1 MTKKE
6 KTVEIPIEGSLGI
19 LAHGDIG
26 LLSWRKKRDLE
37 LKKKK
42 TNTNTSKKSSS
53 YWLGCSRL
61 EGNIPI
67 NSTR

>member
-42 TNTNTSKKSSS
+42 TNTNTSKK
-53 YWLGCSRL
+53 
-61 EGNIPI
+61 NAKK
-67 NSTR
+67 

>member
-1 MTKKE
+1 VRLDSKFTTKNLSNYMANKNR
-6 KTVEIPIEGSLGI
+6 TVEIPVEGSLGI

-42 TNTNTSKKSSS
+42 TNKGKK
-53 YWLGCSRL
+53 
-61 EGNIPI
+61 NAKK
-67 NSTR
+67 

>member
-37 LKKKK
+37 KKAKQ
-42 TNTNTSKKSSS
+42 NLSKVARVCPICEQDKISS
-53 YWLGCSRL
+53 RHDV
-61 EGNIPI
+61 
-67 NSTR
+67 

>member
-1 MTKKE
+1 MANKNR
-6 KTVEIPIEGSLGI
+6 TVEIPVEGSLGI

-42 TNTNTSKKSSS
+42 TNKSKK
-53 YWLGCSRL
+53 
-61 EGNIPI
+61 NAKK
-67 NSTR
+67 